1 MSTSSVSESLDE
13 SNDPENNPQAQP
25 SKKRRISL
33 SLKKKREAPRFTLS
47 TDEEIEAA
55 AKGVV
60 PANTSKANYWAKR
73 NFQEWIPVLN
83 ESNPL
88 DQVPDLL
95 PCNEP
100 EIVSKWLQKIVLEI

>member
-25 SKKRRISL
+25 SKKRRILL

-47 TDEEIEAA
+47 TGEIEAVA
-55 AKGVV
+55 IGVV

-83 ESNPL
+83 EFNPL